1 MGSQYLGLNFF
12 RGFTG
17 GSFCYSLKIRGF
29 PGTHGTHANAGPE
42 NSMVAFLVNPP
53 EGTEHGPK
61 LIEPKIQHHI
71 YFKSFQK
78 VATFMLGWKKNLNQ
92 N

>member
-1 MGSQYLGLNFF
+1 
-12 RGFTG
+12 
-17 GSFCYSLKIRGF
+17 
-29 PGTHGTHANAGPE
+29 
-42 NSMVAFLVNPP
+42 MVAFLVNPP